1 MVDIDQG
8 KTAQSSWIQIS
19 SFASQLNMACLLS
32 DGIHVAGGRLV
43 TGDGSMIKVTIAQV
57 RT

>member
-19 SFASQLNMACLLS
+19 SFASQLNTACLLS
-32 DGIHVAGGRLV
+32 DGIHVAGGRLA

-57 RT
+57 RA